1 MRNRKL
7 RHTGTAIVFV
17 AVMLAGSMCIFAA
30 GERTTETSGE
40 QDPAGEIASA
50 SEMIEP
56 EEVTEDWMVPVT
68 ADELKDGEYE
78 IEVRSSSSMFQIP
91 SCTLIVED
99 GIMRAVMTMGG
110 TGYLYVY
117 PGTAQEAAQAKEEDL
132 IPPEEREDGTHVF
145 TIPVQA
151 LDDEVD
157 CAAFSRRKEKWY
169 ERQLCF
175 LAQSLPDEAFLKER
189 GSDAEK
195 IGLEDGR
202 YTVEVSIEGGSGRAF
217 LQSPAEIVVTDGSV
231 SARIEW
237 SSPNY
242 DYMIVNGEKY
252 LPLNTE
258 GNSVFEI
265 PAAAFDRPFTV
276 LADTTAMSRPYEI
289 EYAIT
294 LDSETIQPVEEEP

>member
-1 MRNRKL
+1 M
-7 RHTGTAIVFV
+7 
-17 AVMLAGSMCIFAA
+17 
-30 GERTTETSGE
+30 
-40 QDPAGEIASA
+40 
-50 SEMIEP
+50 
-56 EEVTEDWMVPVT
+56 
-68 ADELKDGEYE
+68 
-78 IEVRSSSSMFQIP
+78 
-91 SCTLIVED
+91 
-99 GIMRAVMTMGG
+99 
-110 TGYLYVY
+110 
-117 PGTAQEAAQAKEEDL
+117 
-132 IPPEEREDGTHVF
+132 
-145 TIPVQA
+145 
-151 LDDEVD
+151 D

-202 YTVEVSIEGGSGRAF
+202 YTVEVSLEGGSGRAF